1 MLKWLSFPYNC
12 EAHIS
17 VYAFLCHAEYWT
29 AWALESSFQIQFA
42 RIFVSFDT
50 AEM

>member
-17 VYAFLCHAEYWT
+17 VYAFLCHAEY
-29 AWALESSFQIQFA
+29 
-42 RIFVSFDT
+42 
-50 AEM
+50 